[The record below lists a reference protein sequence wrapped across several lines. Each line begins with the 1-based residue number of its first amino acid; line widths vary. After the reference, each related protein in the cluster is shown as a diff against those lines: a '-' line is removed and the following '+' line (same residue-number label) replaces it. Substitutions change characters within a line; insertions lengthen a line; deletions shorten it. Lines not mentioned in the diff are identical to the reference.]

1 MSIGLWPGEE
11 IAALELLERQ
21 LEKVAEYELKEID
34 NPDMRL
40 CSYFTLDEKKAIA
53 EGVKEAGRHGFMY
66 TEDSLREAMQDMVR
80 DDLEARVLLKISNPR
95 DAAGIDSWTDELSTN
110 GGDIPPFGSSFMEK
124 CVW

>member
-53 EGVKEAGRHGFMY
+53 EGAKEAGRHGSMY
-66 TEDSLREAMQDMVR
+66 TEDSLRRSYAGHG
-80 DDLEARVLLKISNPR
+80 ARRP
-95 DAAGIDSWTDELSTN
+95 
-110 GGDIPPFGSSFMEK
+110 
-124 CVW
+124 